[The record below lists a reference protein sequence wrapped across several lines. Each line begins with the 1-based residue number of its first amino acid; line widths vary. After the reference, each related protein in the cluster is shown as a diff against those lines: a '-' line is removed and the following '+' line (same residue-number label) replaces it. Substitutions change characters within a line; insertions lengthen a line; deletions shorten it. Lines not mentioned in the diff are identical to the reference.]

1 MIILG
6 DEEAN
11 KESRKPFKEKQG
23 RDETWAKKREEV
35 LRILRLIRGPLYWN
49 MSHNKY
55 KKSKDTDGLCSRGEI
70 LPSETGA
77 KNLLTASA
85 LTPRRDGEQLS
96 SYAFDLLIL
105 TSTFE
110 WKQSA
115 PQGSTSCG
123 FLPSPL
129 LPALP
134 LAVGREVGAGM
145 RSMPGFRVGSARKD
159 EGRIKMS
166 CTTCIQLNTT
176 QP

>member
-1 MIILG
+1 MAFALQ
-6 DEEAN
+6 E
-11 KESRKPFKEKQG
+11 R
-23 RDETWAKKREEV
+23 
-35 LRILRLIRGPLYWN
+35 Y
-49 MSHNKY
+49 
-55 KKSKDTDGLCSRGEI
+55 

-77 KNLLTASA
+77 KSLLTASA
-85 LTPRRDGEQLS
+85 LSPQRDGELLS

-105 TSTFE
+105 TSTFK

-115 PQGSTSCG
+115 PQGSIPCG

-145 RSMPGFRVGSARKD
+145 WSMPGFRVGSARKD